1 MPASNPFYL
10 FNNQTTDGISN
21 QGSLEIGGNREA
33 IVQCYGTWDG
43 ANIIIQNRAF
53 SLDPLTAPWLQL
65 NDLSG
70 NPFAF
75 TSNGQ
80 QSISGI
86 SQNEPVRAVLSN
98 AGASTSI
105 TVVVRYT

>member
-10 FNNQTTDGISN
+10 FTNQTTDGTSIE
-21 QGSLEIGGNREA
+21 GSLEIGGNREA

-43 ANIIIQNRAF
+43 ANIIIQNRAYNNV
-53 SLDPLTAPWLQL
+53 PTNAPWLQL

-80 QSISGI
+80 QSIGGI

-98 AGASTSI
+98 AGASTNL